1 MFFRNL
7 TFYRFPW
14 AVDSDLYRAFAADP
28 RIDMGAGPADY
39 SLSARLDE
47 KRLKPVGPLE
57 LSSRGFVPPYGRD
70 GDQAE
75 TFAVIH
81 GEFAWVSVGGQ
92 DKLLPGSVVNNAVE
106 AKVAEIEQREGQR
119 PGGRARKRIKDDV
132 VHELLPKAF
141 VREQRTDAFLDM
153 QHGFI
158 AVDSSS
164 RKTADAVCSELRGAL
179 GSFPALPLNAEV
191 APRAVLTAWLAGGPL
206 PAGLSLGED
215 CELRD
220 PIEGGAR
227 VRCNHQE
234 LRSDEVSKHLE
245 AGKQVTRLEL
255 VLDDHVAFVLGD
267 DLVIRRLRFLD
278 GAIDKLDYDDANGVR
293 AELDARFNL
302 MACEVRR
309 LFLLLEQALHFS
321 KAGG

>member
-7 TFYRFPW
+7 TLYRFPW
-14 AVDSDLYRAFAADP
+14 NVESPLYRAFAADP
-28 RIDMGAGPADY
+28 RHDMGAERADY
-39 SLSARLDE
+39 SLSALLDE
-47 KRLKPVGPLE
+47 SRLKPVGPLE
-57 LSSRGFVPPYGRD
+57 LSSRGFVSPYGRD
-70 GDQAE
+70 SEQAD
-75 TFAVIH
+75 TLAIIH
-81 GEFAWVSVGGQ
+81 GEFCWITVGGQ
-92 DKLLPGSVVNNAVE
+92 DKLLPASVVNNAVE
-106 AKVAEIEQREGQR
+106 AKVAEIEQREGRR

-132 VHELLPKAF
+132 IHELLPKAF

-164 RKTADAVCSELRGAL
+164 RKIADAVCSEIRGAL

-191 APRAVLTAWLAGGPL
+191 APRSVLTAWLAGEPL

-278 GAIDKLDYDDANGVR
+278 GAIDKLDDSDVEGVR

-309 LFLLLEQALHFS
+309 LFLLLEHALHIS

>member
-7 TFYRFPW
+7 TLYRFPW
-14 AVDSDLYRAFAADP
+14 APDSLLYRAFASEP
-28 RIDMGAGPADY
+28 NHQ
-39 SLSARLDE
+39 SDE
-47 KRLKPVGPLE
+47 KAADEALNTLLDLQRLKPVGPLE
-57 LSSRGFVPPYGRD
+57 MSSRGFVSPYGRD
-70 GDQAE
+70 SDQTDAL
-75 TFAVIH
+75 TIIH
-81 GEFAWVSVGGQ
+81 GEFGWITVGGQ
-92 DKLLPGSVVNNAVE
+92 DKLLPGSVVNNTVE
-106 AKVAEIEQREGQR
+106 AKVTEIEKREGQR

-132 VHELLPKAF
+132 IHELLPKAF

-164 RKTADAVCSELRGAL
+164 RKTSDAVCSELRGAL

-191 APRAVLTAWLAGGPL
+191 APRSVLTAWLAGEQL

-278 GAIDKLDYDDANGVR
+278 GAIDKLDGNDAEGVS

-309 LFLLLEQALHFS
+309 LFLLLEQALHIS